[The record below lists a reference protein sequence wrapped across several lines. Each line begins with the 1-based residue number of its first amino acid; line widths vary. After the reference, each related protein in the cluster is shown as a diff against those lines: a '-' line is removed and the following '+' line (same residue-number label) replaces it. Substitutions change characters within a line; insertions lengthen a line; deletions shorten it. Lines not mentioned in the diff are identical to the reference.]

1 MDVHYFVEE
10 KKWGKKSWIW
20 IDFVIKVLHSLEA
33 FTEHLL
39 CAELC
44 SKQALEHLLEAELC
58 SKCWKCSREQDKIS
72 WTLMGLHFNAKDK

>member
-1 MDVHYFVEE
+1 MHYFVEE

-20 IDFVIKVLHSLEA
+20 IDFVIKVLHSVEA

-39 CAELC
+39 C
-44 SKQALEHLLEAELC
+44 AELC